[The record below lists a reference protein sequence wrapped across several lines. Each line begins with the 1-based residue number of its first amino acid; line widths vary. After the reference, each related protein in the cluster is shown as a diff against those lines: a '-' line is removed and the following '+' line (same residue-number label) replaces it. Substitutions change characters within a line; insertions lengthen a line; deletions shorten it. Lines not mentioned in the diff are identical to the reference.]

1 MAKQSMHRVYWSLVC
16 TCAVEGYMMDMLDKG
31 RWRWNCQAGGKNR
44 GRPQRRFMAVFKED
58 IQRRMLGTEWGG
70 GMKKSPCTAVISGR
84 AGHKDPNHL
93 LYQTT
98 NMSISI
104 SAYGGQLAFN
114 DSLKWPFV
122 ELHLFPC
129 SLFLAHNTNNNQS
142 KKEEFI
148 KTNSSHTSTARSPA
162 RPPPLGNC
170 CYTPI
175 ILNTENTWTWTP
187 TVTTHTHT
195 CSHSPSQT
203 SIYEAARLP
212 ISSPAWANDFLWVL

>member
-1 MAKQSMHRVYWSLVC
+1 
-16 TCAVEGYMMDMLDKG
+16 
-31 RWRWNCQAGGKNR
+31 
-44 GRPQRRFMAVFKED
+44 
-58 IQRRMLGTEWGG
+58 
-70 GMKKSPCTAVISGR
+70 MKKSPCTAVISGR
-84 AGHKDPNHL
+84 AGHKDPNRL

-212 ISSPAWANDFLWVL
+212 ISSPAWANDFL

>member
-1 MAKQSMHRVYWSLVC
+1 
-16 TCAVEGYMMDMLDKG
+16 
-31 RWRWNCQAGGKNR
+31 
-44 GRPQRRFMAVFKED
+44 
-58 IQRRMLGTEWGG
+58 
-70 GMKKSPCTAVISGR
+70 MKKSPCTAVISGR
-84 AGHKDPNHL
+84 DGHKDPNHL

-114 DSLKWPFV
+114 DSLKGPFV

-142 KKEEFI
+142 KKKKEEFI

-212 ISSPAWANDFLWVL
+212 ISSPAWANDFL